1 VGNPKP
7 RRDRVALNDER
18 ILDATVTVLDQFG
31 IDGLAARR
39 VADQAGLSTGA
50 VYGRFENTDEL
61 LLEVW
66 NRRLRAVVRAGLER
80 SGSLADPELDDPDP
94 DVPVSYDPVL
104 ERLGAFVIALAP
116 RNDVL
121 AEVIIPEVD
130 TWLVGMGIG
139 PGHPADRRAARAIA
153 VGTYFGAML
162 YGSVSDALHPDWGMC
177 LNWWEQARH
186 RGVGVVDE
194 LSAEVA
200 PAGVAVESGDPN
212 LDALLLATGVVMARS
227 GVAGTTITRIAR
239 RAGVP
244 RTAVYAYYDSKDDLV
259 QACVFQAMASASVS
273 NRRMKAI
280 TTPHGVAALARRITD
295 PSSRTWRRRRVEG
308 LLAAPTSPA
317 IASAILQAEIESE
330 NDLIMRFGLVDS
342 ASEHAL
348 RQLVRFLGVVASGL
362 AVVPELSSVFDGIDW
377 RLALSPIVGVATDE
391 IFGEQRSA
399 QPERS

>member
-1 VGNPKP
+1 VGSPRA
-7 RRDRVALNDER
+7 RRDRVAINDER
-18 ILDATVTVLDQFG
+18 ILDAAVVVLDQFG
-31 IDGLAARR
+31 MDGLTARR
-39 VADQAGLSTGA
+39 VAEQAGLSTGA

-66 NRRLRAVVRAGLER
+66 SRRLRTIVRAGLER
-80 SGSLADPELDDPDP
+80 SGSLADPEIDDPDP

-130 TWLVGMGIG
+130 TWLTGMGIG
-139 PGHPADRRAARAIA
+139 PGSPPDRRAARAIA

-162 YGSVSDALHPDWGMC
+162 YGSVSDALHPEWGLC
-177 LNWWEQARH
+177 LRWWEQS
-186 RGVGVVDE
+186 RGREV
-194 LSAEVA
+194 EVA
-200 PAGVAVESGDPN
+200 DEPKTAVVPAGVDVESGDPN
-212 LDALLLATGVVMARS
+212 LDAMLLATGGVMARS

-259 QACVFQAMASASVS
+259 QACVFQAMAGVDVRH
-273 NRRMKAI
+273 RRLKAI
-280 TTPHGVAALARRITD
+280 TTPHGVASLAGRITD
-295 PSSRTWRRRRVEG
+295 PSSRAWRRRRVEG

-317 IASAILQAEIESE
+317 IASAILQAEVESE
-330 NDLIMRFGLVDS
+330 NDLIMRFGLVDP
-342 ASEHAL
+342 AAEHAL

-362 AVVPELSSVFDGIDW
+362 AVVPELSTVFDGIDW
-377 RLALSPIVGVATDE
+377 RLALSPIVGAATDE
-391 IFGEQRSA
+391 IFGEQRSL